1 MDINLKDMKNE
12 MFEKLEDNQ
21 KESEKI
27 GYKSLSYWQDVWR
40 RYKKNKMAMS
50 GLIIIIVLLLISIF
64 TPFIYKYSYDEQN
77 LNLVNIPP
85 VLETY
90 TDDSGTRYFMNK
102 DNRIYIIDNKNNIEA
117 LMKITNEDM
126 FEKKMYFSYEDYNV
140 TLDYKSKPFKLL
152 DNENVE
158 LKKSKRIWYLEH
170 PLGTDAFGRDM
181 LIRLVYGARISL
193 LVAFIATLVNS
204 IIGTVYGGISG
215 FIGGRTDNIMMRI
228 VDIINTIPLTL
239 FVILIM
245 IVVGPGLKSI
255 IIAIG
260 SVYWVGMA
268 RLVRGQVLT
277 IKEQEFV
284 MAARTIGTSSKDILL
299 RHLLPNAMGP
309 IIVSMT
315 MLIPKAI
322 FVEAFLSYIGLGV
335 PVPMASW
342 GTLCNDA
349 LDVLKIFPY
358 QLIEPSLAI
367 CITMFAF
374 NFLGDGLR
382 DTLDPKLRK

>member
-12 MFEKLEDNQ
+12 MFEKLDDNQ

-27 GYKSLSYWQDVWR
+27 GYKSLSYWQDVWK
-40 RYKKNKMAMS
+40 RYKKNNMAMF

-64 TPFIYKYSYDEQN
+64 TPFVYKYSYDEQN

-90 TDDSGTRYFMNK
+90 TDNSGTKYFMNK
-102 DNRIYIIDNKNNIEA
+102 DNRIYIIGKENNIEA

-126 FEKKMYFSYEDYNV
+126 FEKKMYFSYEDNKV

-152 DNENVE
+152 DSENAE
-158 LKKSKRIWYLEH
+158 LKKSKKIWYRQH

-181 LIRLVYGARISL
+181 FIRLVYGARISL
-193 LVAFIATLVNS
+193 LVAFIATFVNS
-204 IIGTVYGGISG
+204 IIGTIYGGASG
-215 FIGGRTDNIMMRI
+215 FVGGRTDNIMMRI